1 MDYVGEFRIV
11 LYAPGIIIIDA
22 SGTLKN
28 DLLEDQTM
36 VFDMGTAK
44 LTDNT
49 GVYLWRLSSV
59 KRQEY

>member
-44 LTDNT
+44 LTDKT